1 MSNPTKL
8 GRLEKLSV
16 SILTDTSKM
25 LKDAKTELFA
35 DLGGRVLEVG
45 AGTGV
50 NVYFFKEKRVTEW
63 VAVEP
68 DLKLADECER
78 AMEEMRGRARVFKG
92 YLHDLDEP
100 QGSFDCVVFST
111 LLCSVPDPGAIVRES
126 HSMLKPGGKLY
137 VIEHT
142 KDSFGLR
149 SGAQLLAK
157 VPWKV
162 MTGCNCRNN
171 PIVALSQEGLWLEG
185 DGDVEMVDAPLRVKK
200 FSPLLELLKPFK
212 MVSLTKQ

>member
-16 SILTDTSKM
+16 NILTDTSKM
-25 LKDAKTELFA
+25 LKDAKTELFS

-50 NVYFFKEKRVTEW
+50 NVYFFKEERVTEW

-68 DLKLADECER
+68 DIKLADECER
-78 AMEEMRGRARVFKG
+78 AMEEMGDRARVFKG
-92 YLHDLDEP
+92 YLQDLDEAH
-100 QGSFDCVVFST
+100 GSFDCVVFST
-111 LLCSVPDPGAIVRES
+111 LLCSVTDPGAIVRES

-157 VPWKV
+157 IPWKA

-171 PIVALSQEGLWLEG
+171 PITALSQEGLWLEG

-212 MVSLTKQ
+212 MVSLTKK